1 MVADLTPPPTLPG
14 RRRSPSQAPLTSRD
28 TADSQTVGSGP
39 SWDSHC
45 TAAWT
50 PRRRGGTC
58 QAWVR
63 FCRNHRAPRR
73 RGALRRPLRPLLWTS
88 ALPGPAH
95 QGRRPVEAAMR
106 GDAGGDQPP
115 VRSPRLPPAGRRFFS
130 EEGGFRSRAQASSG
144 QNTATCWFLH
154 GPQPALP
161 STSPIPQGP
170 IAWGPSRFPEPAKPG
185 ATPTP
190 GSQKPPPSRKVLQR
204 AGSRDRV
211 RGLWLQSRVSLSR
224 RGPRAPRK
232 ASPSP
237 HPRPRL
243 PPPPSS
249 FASPPSRCFGAR
261 RARRGRAKWAPRGSA
276 PPKTCGP
283 GADDEFDFAQ
293 VASFILCS
301 RGNLSSASFFLK
313 HNTNGLVKG
322 RVSCSAGRTRAEQPG
337 WCSCLQGLPSGRSTS
352 AAAQ

>member
-14 RRRSPSQAPLTSRD
+14 RLPSPSQAPLTSRD

-130 EEGGFRSRAQASSG
+130 EEGGFGSRAQASSG
-144 QNTATCWFLH
+144 QNTATCWILH

-170 IAWGPSRFPEPAKPG
+170 IGWGPSRFPEPVKPG

-190 GSQKPPPSRKVLQR
+190 GSQKPPPSRKVPQR

-224 RGPRAPRK
+224 RGPRARGK
-232 ASPSP
+232 
-237 HPRPRL
+237 HRPRRTRAPGSRHLL
-243 PPPPSS
+243 PPPLHHLRD
-249 FASPPSRCFGAR
+249 ASVLGAPAEAVRNGR
-261 RARRGRAKWAPRGSA
+261 RAGQH
-276 PPKTCGP
+276 PPKRAVP
-283 GADDEFDFAQ
+283 EQMMNSILHRWRPSYFARE
-293 VASFILCS
+293 AISRAHLSF
-301 RGNLSSASFFLK
+301 
-313 HNTNGLVKG
+313 
-322 RVSCSAGRTRAEQPG
+322 
-337 WCSCLQGLPSGRSTS
+337 
-352 AAAQ
+352 